1 MIYYYVNTISGIDE
15 LDAGTQNKPFKTLDY
30 CITQIHSKNIQKLN
44 IEYEEQVLSLLSN
57 PIEILNEEAENERQE
72 YLSSI
77 ISRGYT
83 DDITIFLDKGEYQ
96 ISNRKI
102 FNGAENKNLFVI
114 GLGKETI
121 LNIDK
126 SMGTTSGNGTVGF
139 NLHLYRMII
148 TTNAVSGTNFL
159 LASCNLHTKN
169 ILFKDIPEF
178 TYAFWS
184 FSNSAL
190 KNVGVLQNCVQ
201 NNNTSIL
208 RQTTAYNT
216 ENSIGNYGKF
226 ACKYACRTEE
236 FPNKSTNKIV
246 DNVELD
252 ENYKIIDPSV
262 DTSKIG
268 LYAGEY
274 TWFEQN
280 CLIKMDNKYYS
291 ILEEFWNTET
301 KNFTNV
307 GSKDFEKSFNLQNL
321 TKELTYGEDTFIPL
335 EKFDNFSI
343 VFKDE
348 TIEKLNIGGYKIEN
362 KIVMTNPI
370 DMRMVENFNSIAING
385 TNVKCLI
392 KFNEEEQYY
401 TYNFEESIF
410 ENEEI
415 DNIAT
420 NGIDISKIKDIDFN
434 KIKEEKDLKN
444 VTFAFFLQ
452 QDSIVNNII
461 IDYLEIGEFS
471 QKTSTETKLK
481 VGYKKISIQPTFNAN
496 LLKINVL

>member
-1 MIYYYVNTISGIDE
+1 MIYYYINATTGIDE
-15 LDAGTQNKPFKTLDY
+15 LDAGTQDKPFRTLDY

-102 FNGAENKNLFVI
+102 FNGAENKNLFVV

-126 SMGTTSGNGTVGF
+126 SMSANSGTGTVGF
-139 NLHLYRMII
+139 NLHLYRMIV
-148 TTNAVSGTNFL
+148 TTNALSGANFWL
-159 LASCNLHTKN
+159 CNCNMHIKN
-169 ILFKDIPEF
+169 ILFKDIPQ
-178 TYAFWS
+178 YSYGFWS
-184 FSNSAL
+184 FSSSAL
-190 KNVGVLQNCVQ
+190 KNASTIQNCIQ
-201 NNNTSIL
+201 NNNNSIL
-208 RQTTAYNT
+208 RGTTAYNI
-216 ENSIGNYGKF
+216 ENSTGNYGKF
-226 ACKYACRTEE
+226 ACKYSCTTEE
-236 FPNKSTNKIV
+236 FPAKSTNKIV
-246 DNVELD
+246 DNVQLD
-252 ENYKIIDPSV
+252 ENYKIIDSSV

-280 CLIKMDNKYYS
+280 CLIKMNNKYYS
-291 ILEEFWNTET
+291 ILEEFWNTES

-307 GSKDFEKSFNLQNL
+307 GSKDFEKSFDIQDL
-321 TKELTYGEDTFIPL
+321 TKQVTYGDDTFIPL

-348 TIEKLNIGGYKIEN
+348 SIKKLNIRGYKIEN
-362 KIVMTNPI
+362 KTVITNPV
-370 DMRMVENFNSIAING
+370 DTRMVENFNSVTING
-385 TNVKCLI
+385 TNVKCLL
-392 KFNEEEQYY
+392 KFNNEEQYY
-401 TYNFEESIF
+401 RYNFEKNTF

-415 DNIAT
+415 DNIDT
-420 NGIDISKIKDIDFN
+420 KGIDISKIKDIDFN
-434 KIKEEKDLKN
+434 NIKEEKDLKN
-444 VTFAFFLQ
+444 ITFAFYLQ
-452 QDSIVNNII
+452 QDSIVNNIV
-461 IDYLEIGEFS
+461 IDYLEVGEFS
-471 QKTSTETKLK
+471 QKDANATNLK

-496 LLKINVL
+496 LIKINVI